1 MVFGLECGTTTR
13 KHILKTNATFFWTYI
28 CLKACKIMQKSQ
40 FFGGKNV
47 NFQEQTELLLVRKKR
62 YQNEVKEWMNGMI
75 SWLEYWEKYAMNN
88 YKIKKIIFRLASCII
103 HSSLDFMMDY
113 MNVSFLR
120 NIEHETIYMNIH
132 PETEPP

>member
-1 MVFGLECGTTTR
+1 
-13 KHILKTNATFFWTYI
+13 
-28 CLKACKIMQKSQ
+28 
-40 FFGGKNV
+40 
-47 NFQEQTELLLVRKKR
+47 
-62 YQNEVKEWMNGMI
+62 
-75 SWLEYWEKYAMNN
+75 MNN